1 MCAFV
6 FVWFCT
12 CEDVSDVRR
21 VIIAGKNRVLTER
34 GREGERS
41 YDTWAG
47 QLVMSVCGGNVAK
60 VFFFILMALASYI
73 KM

>member
-1 MCAFV
+1 M
-6 FVWFCT
+6 WFCT
-12 CEDVSDVRR
+12 CEDVSDDRR

-47 QLVMSVCGGNVAK
+47 QLVMSVCVEEFLQKSVHIFNGLGK
-60 VFFFILMALASYI
+60 FII
-73 KM
+73 K

>member
-47 QLVMSVCGGNVAK
+47 QLVMSVCVEEFLQKYVHIFNGLGKFN
-60 VFFFILMALASYI
+60 
-73 KM
+73 